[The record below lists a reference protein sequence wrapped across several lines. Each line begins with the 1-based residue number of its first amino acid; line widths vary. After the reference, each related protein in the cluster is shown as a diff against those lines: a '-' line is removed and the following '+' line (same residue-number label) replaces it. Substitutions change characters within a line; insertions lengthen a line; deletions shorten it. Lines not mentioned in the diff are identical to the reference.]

1 MIQPGFKR
9 FDSKLL
15 SAYIIEN
22 IVNDLRED
30 QLRSDFLESLSQLVN
45 LEMTSMYF
53 EKANEKI
60 FSESPLIVEG
70 HEKLYGEESIFNFM
84 KALVDD
90 KAASQI
96 FQELI
101 NKKNG
106 ITPEVKCLRTEFIL
120 DGLTALKQKPLLN
133 QLLSKYYS

>member
-15 SAYIIEN
+15 SAYVIEN

-30 QLRSDFLESLSQLVN
+30 QVRSDFLDSLSQLVD
-45 LEMTSMYF
+45 LEMTSIYF
-53 EKANEKI
+53 EIAQDKI

-84 KALVDD
+84 KALV
-90 KAASQI
+90 
-96 FQELI
+96 E
-101 NKKNG
+101 N
-106 ITPEVKCLRTEFIL
+106 
-120 DGLTALKQKPLLN
+120 
-133 QLLSKYYS
+133 